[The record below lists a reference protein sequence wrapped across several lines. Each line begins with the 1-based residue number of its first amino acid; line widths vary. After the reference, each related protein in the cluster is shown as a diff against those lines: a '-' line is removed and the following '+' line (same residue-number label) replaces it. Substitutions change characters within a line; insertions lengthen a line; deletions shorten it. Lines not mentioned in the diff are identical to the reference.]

1 VVDEGVDVLMRAWSE
16 PVAVGSPVPPLWMLL
31 CLGMVTVVS
40 VLAVAFDCSGVVS
53 VLAVLPGVVGIEA
66 GRTKG
71 LRRRGIKSSRE
82 APKPTWRELAVPFV
96 PISLLCLGISF
107 VFDTTRWAWLAP
119 FIALMTGGGLVAEH
133 LAWHRAS
140 DRVSRQ

>member
-1 VVDEGVDVLMRAWSE
+1 MTAWSE
-16 PVAVGSPVPPLWMLL
+16 PVAVGSPVPPLFVS

-40 VLAVAFDCSGVVS
+40 VLAVVFDWSAFVS
-53 VLAVLPGVVGIEA
+53 VLVVLPGVVGIEA
-66 GRTKG
+66 GRTRG
-71 LRRRGIKSSRE
+71 LRRRGLKSGRE

-119 FIALMTGGGLVAEH
+119 FIALMTGGSLVAEH
-133 LAWHRAS
+133 LAWRRAS
-140 DRVSRQ
+140 DA

>member
-1 VVDEGVDVLMRAWSE
+1 MSAWSQ
-16 PVAVGSPVPPLWMLL
+16 PVAVGSPIPPLWVLL
-31 CLGMVTVVS
+31 CGGLLTVVS
-40 VLAVAFDCSGVVS
+40 VLAVALDWSAVVS
-53 VLAVLPGVVGIEA
+53 VLAVLPGVLGIEI
-66 GRTKG
+66 GRSRG
-71 LRRRGIKSSRE
+71 LRRRGLKSGRE

-133 LAWHRAS
+133 LAWRRAS
-140 DRVSRQ
+140 DA